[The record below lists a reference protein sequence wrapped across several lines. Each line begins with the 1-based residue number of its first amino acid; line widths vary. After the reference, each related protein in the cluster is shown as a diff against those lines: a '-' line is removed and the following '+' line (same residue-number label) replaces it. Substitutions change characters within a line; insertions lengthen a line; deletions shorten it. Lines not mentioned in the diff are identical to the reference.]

1 MSGVAEVSAKYL
13 AEAASNPIPIGYKQ
27 TDVGLIPED
36 WKCVTLG
43 EIGDIV
49 RGGSPR
55 PAGDSRFFNGDFIP
69 WLTVASLTNIPASE
83 IYVTETISKLTELG
97 SLQSRTL
104 EKGTLIISNSGA
116 TLGVAKILGIKCC
129 ANDGVAAII
138 NQKMG
143 VREFLVYY
151 FNTQTKKLHDQ
162 VATGNGQPNL
172 NTDLIKNIA
181 VPFPNEKEQTAI
193 ANALSDVDAIVSEL
207 EELIAKKQAIKTATM
222 QQLLTGRTR
231 LPQFALREDGKPKG
245 TKPSELGEIPEDW
258 ERISIG
264 RDTVLK
270 ARIGWQALT
279 TKEYQTTGDIY
290 LVTGTDF
297 DSGAVKWERC
307 FYVSEWRYKQDQ
319 NIQLRND
326 DVLITKD
333 GTIGKVGY
341 VTALSRPATLNSG
354 VFVVRPK
361 NNNLMQRFLFY
372 VLTSRVFDDFINR
385 ITAGSTITHLYQK
398 DFVNFEFSA
407 PCIEEQTAI
416 ATILSD
422 MDEEIQALEQ
432 RLGKTRQIKQGMMQ
446 ELLTGKT
453 RLLQPLNKESQHG

>member
-193 ANALSDVDAIVSEL
+193 ANALSDVDALVSEL

-416 ATILSD
+416 AAILSD

>member
-1 MSGVAEVSAKYL
+1 MSEVAEKSSKNL
-13 AEAASNPIPIGYKQ
+13 AEAATNAIPSGYKQ
-27 TDVGLIPED
+27 TDVGVIPDHWGVSRLRDLLKEPPKYGINAPAVPLEGTLPVYIRITDISEDGYFKPSEKVGVRSSFSGLYQLADGDVVLARTGASVGKSYLYKEDDGVLVYAGFLIKVSPDKKKLEPRFLSQYLKTQRYWSWVTVNSMRSGQPGINGNEYGDLLIP
-36 WKCVTLG
+36 L
-43 EIGDIV
+43 
-49 RGGSPR
+49 P
-55 PAGDSRFFNGDFIP
+55 
-69 WLTVASLTNIPASE
+69 
-83 IYVTETISKLTELG
+83 
-97 SLQSRTL
+97 
-104 EKGTLIISNSGA
+104 
-116 TLGVAKILGIKCC
+116 KI
-129 ANDGVAAII
+129 
-138 NQKMG
+138 Q
-143 VREFLVYY
+143 
-151 FNTQTKKLHDQ
+151 
-162 VATGNGQPNL
+162 
-172 NTDLIKNIA
+172 
-181 VPFPNEKEQTAI
+181 EQTAI
-193 ANALSDVDAIVSEL
+193 ANALSDVDALVSEL